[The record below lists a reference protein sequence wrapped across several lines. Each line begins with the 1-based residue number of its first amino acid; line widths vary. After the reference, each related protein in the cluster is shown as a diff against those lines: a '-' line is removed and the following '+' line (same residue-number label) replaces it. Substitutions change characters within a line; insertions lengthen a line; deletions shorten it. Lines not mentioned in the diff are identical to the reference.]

1 MHFWQKASGI
11 SVFVGLAICAI
22 VTKQAGADDTIDFNR
37 DIRPILS
44 NNCYLCHGFDEEGR
58 QADLRLDHFDAATA
72 QREDGSVAIVP
83 HDATKSLVMERI
95 ATDDA
100 DLRMPPPDSGK
111 SLSPQQIELLR
122 RWIDSGAQ
130 YDQHWSFVAPVRPEL
145 PTIKNRELPR
155 NAIDYFVLHRLD
167 REGLAPSP
175 AADKHTLIRR
185 VALDVTGLPPTL
197 AEQQQFLADTSPDA
211 YEKMVDRYL
220 ASPHYGEQMAR
231 EWLDLARY
239 ADTNGYQYD
248 LERQQWVW
256 RDWVI
261 WAFNQN
267 MPFDQFTI
275 KQLAGDLLPDA
286 TPLDR
291 LATGFNRNHPIT
303 IEGGVIDE
311 EYRTEYVMDRL
322 TTTGTTWLGLTLGC
336 ARCHDHKYDPISQR
350 EFYQLFAFFNQVPEK
365 GLNGFDPKE
374 KIPSPLAAGTLSDLQ
389 TQLAA
394 LEQAWQDEARAQDA
408 AIAKWEVDRQTQPAN
423 QTWQVLIPKSA
434 GHVGGKPFQIEGD
447 GSVLASDPANGNN
460 IFVIESETT
469 LKQMT
474 AIRLE
479 ALTHPSLPG
488 GGPGRFDN
496 SNFVLSGFEAT
507 AISLKDSQQQQPVTF
522 TRAVADYEQTGYPIA
537 AAIDANPQSGW
548 AVDGPTKKEPRV
560 AVFFADKP
568 FGYVGG
574 TRLVVRLRFESQ
586 HPRHTMGRPRLS
598 VTEVANPD
606 LGDGVPP
613 TEIVAILETA
623 GSARTPTQQDQ
634 LRHYFLRTYPT
645 PKAFQLQAQLDEL
658 RKEIAALTSAAP
670 DTMIMRELPKPR
682 ATHILKRGEYDKLDE
697 PVSPGVPSVFPPLP
711 TDVPANRL
719 ALAKWLVDPQ
729 HPLTSRVAVNRLW
742 QQIFGTGLV
751 KTSEDFGLQGESPSH
766 PELLDWLATE
776 FISSGWDQKQ
786 LLKLMLTSATYRQS
800 SNTTPEL
807 LERDPENLLLA
818 RGPRLRLSAETIR
831 DQALFAAGLFN
842 ATIGGRSVYPYHPQG
857 LWMEINNRPG
867 YSKEYVQDKGD
878 KLYRR
883 SLYTFWKRTVP
894 PPSMA
899 TFDAPEREYCVV
911 RRSRTNTPLQAFVL
925 LHDPQFVEAA
935 RHLAQK
941 MMLEGGGTFASR
953 LQFGFT
959 RMLARNPS
967 DAEQAVFQ
975 KIYDSRLA
983 MYRQDPN
990 KGLALLAVGDSPRDQ
1005 SLDVPEFA
1013 AWTTVAQVMLNLSET
1028 VTKN

>member
-1 MHFWQKASGI
+1 
-11 SVFVGLAICAI
+11 
-22 VTKQAGADDTIDFNR
+22 
-37 DIRPILS
+37 
-44 NNCYLCHGFDEEGR
+44 
-58 QADLRLDHFDAATA
+58 
-72 QREDGSVAIVP
+72 
-83 HDATKSLVMERI
+83 
-95 ATDDA
+95 
-100 DLRMPPPDSGK
+100 
-111 SLSPQQIELLR
+111 
-122 RWIDSGAQ
+122 
-130 YDQHWSFVAPVRPEL
+130 
-145 PTIKNRELPR
+145 
-155 NAIDYFVLHRLD
+155 
-167 REGLAPSP
+167 
-175 AADKHTLIRR
+175 
-185 VALDVTGLPPTL
+185 
-197 AEQQQFLADTSPDA
+197 
-211 YEKMVDRYL
+211 
-220 ASPHYGEQMAR
+220 
-231 EWLDLARY
+231 
-239 ADTNGYQYD
+239 
-248 LERQQWVW
+248 
-256 RDWVI
+256 
-261 WAFNQN
+261 
-267 MPFDQFTI
+267 
-275 KQLAGDLLPDA
+275 
-286 TPLDR
+286 
-291 LATGFNRNHPIT
+291 
-303 IEGGVIDE
+303 
-311 EYRTEYVMDRL
+311 
-322 TTTGTTWLGLTLGC
+322 
-336 ARCHDHKYDPISQR
+336 
-350 EFYQLFAFFNQVPEK
+350 
-365 GLNGFDPKE
+365 
-374 KIPSPLAAGTLSDLQ
+374 
-389 TQLAA
+389 
-394 LEQAWQDEARAQDA
+394 
-408 AIAKWEVDRQTQPAN
+408 
-423 QTWQVLIPKSA
+423 
-434 GHVGGKPFQIEGD
+434 
-447 GSVLASDPANGNN
+447 
-460 IFVIESETT
+460 
-469 LKQMT
+469 
-474 AIRLE
+474 
-479 ALTHPSLPG
+479 
-488 GGPGRFDN
+488 
-496 SNFVLSGFEAT
+496 
-507 AISLKDSQQQQPVTF
+507 
-522 TRAVADYEQTGYPIA
+522 
-537 AAIDANPQSGW
+537 
-548 AVDGPTKKEPRV
+548 
-560 AVFFADKP
+560 
-568 FGYVGG
+568 
-574 TRLVVRLRFESQ
+574 
-586 HPRHTMGRPRLS
+586 
-598 VTEVANPD
+598 
-606 LGDGVPP
+606 
-613 TEIVAILETA
+613 
-623 GSARTPTQQDQ
+623 
-634 LRHYFLRTYPT
+634 
-645 PKAFQLQAQLDEL
+645 LQAQLDEL

-842 ATIGGRSVYPYHPQG
+842 ASIGGRSVYPYHPQG